1 MGVIPAFCMSSSS
14 KLLLLSI
21 IEVIFMRKGH
31 AKVELLFCLR
41 LDTSWDMMGKG
52 GGVCLHISQDR
63 AGCNSRIVSLRK
75 TWLRTG
81 ETEMHVQM
89 AVSRPSW
96 TSPLPALPA
105 WLVDR
110 TKLGEWRV
118 ARSAHAETWSNST
131 WPFFSQDSVSPG
143 NTQKDTSPRQTW
155 YLSKNLHDRIFG
167 PKILHTK
174 SE

>member
-1 MGVIPAFCMSSSS
+1 MQQDSSFQTLASYGLSTTTMGVIPAFCMSSSS

-21 IEVIFMRKGH
+21 IEAILMRKGH
-31 AKVELLFCLR
+31 AKVVLLFCLS
-41 LDTSWDMMGKG
+41 LDTMGQG
-52 GGVCLHISQDR
+52 AWYVLIALQCLLNIFFRDR
-63 AGCNSRIVSLRK
+63 SGCNSRIVSLRK

-131 WPFFSQDSVSPG
+131 
-143 NTQKDTSPRQTW
+143 
-155 YLSKNLHDRIFG
+155 
-167 PKILHTK
+167 
-174 SE
+174 